1 MSTDEEYLDSLLKSM
16 EENPVANRTDFPSIF
31 QEEEPL
37 KEKTVFK
44 DIEPEETESFTERS
58 EEEPKPEEFIS
69 DDKEIELVEP
79 EPEETPVLSEEEAW
93 KESLD
98 ELLAGAEDGLAEKE
112 SEKDEA
118 LDEDELSSLFDAL
131 ENDQDNI
138 TDKQSEINELE
149 GLDVTDII
157 DHMDGTDE
165 DLNEINDLL
174 KKTDLNEA
182 IDTSTS
188 EEIFSHGD
196 VSSDDDMLELL
207 NSMNEEPT
215 ASGEEEITSKKKKK
229 AFSLPFGKKKESKQK
244 TDASEENSA
253 NSEEDGKEKKK
264 GFWHRLMEE
273 LTREEEEPE
282 NQESVDENEE
292 ILKELEAEDQI
303 TEKKKRKKGMNKV
316 SKMPIKKKNK
326 KEKKK
331 KDKKGKK
338 SKNASADEENEDAS
352 GEEEGKKKKKKPKRE
367 KKEKAKGP
375 KEKSP
380 KILSKKMLFSMIAFC
395 ATIIAAIVLLSIF
408 LPDYADKKNARTA
421 FYTGDYSKVYE
432 LLYDKNLNQSDQL
445 IFERANV
452 VLKLQ
457 RRLDSYELNKKI
469 GQEAE
474 ALDALLQGTLK
485 YEEILSDATYGAEE
499 ELQALYR
506 KILDHLEQ
514 DYGIGEEEA
523 RTINSY
529 DSETYSRKIY
539 SVVNGED
546 FSDLEQE
553 AGEEG
558 KTAEN
563 DKLQDV
569 LPEEEDLIQEEP

>member
-69 DDKEIELVEP
+69 DDKEIEPVEP

-157 DHMDGTDE
+157 DHMEGTDE

-303 TEKKKRKKGMNKV
+303 KE
-316 SKMPIKKKNK
+316 KKKNK

-352 GEEEGKKKKKKPKRE
+352 GEAESKKKKKKPKRE

-558 KTAEN
+558 KTADN

>member
-58 EEEPKPEEFIS
+58 EEKPKPEEFIS

-303 TEKKKRKKGMNKV
+303 KE
-316 SKMPIKKKNK
+316 KKKNK

-539 SVVNGED
+539 SVVNDED

-558 KTAEN
+558 KTADN

>member
-303 TEKKKRKKGMNKV
+303 KE
-316 SKMPIKKKNK
+316 KKKNK

-338 SKNASADEENEDAS
+338 GKNASADEENEDAS

-558 KTAEN
+558 KTADN

>member
-31 QEEEPL
+31 HEEEPL

-44 DIEPEETESFTERS
+44 DI
-58 EEEPKPEEFIS
+58 
-69 DDKEIELVEP
+69 EP

-112 SEKDEA
+112 SEKDET

-188 EEIFSHGD
+188 EEISSQGD
-196 VSSDDDMLELL
+196 ESSDDDMLELL
-207 NSMNEEPT
+207 NSMNKEPT
-215 ASGEEEITSKKKKK
+215 VSGEEEITSKKKKK

-264 GFWHRLMEE
+264 GFWHRFMEE

-282 NQESVDENEE
+282 NLEPVDENEE

-303 TEKKKRKKGMNKV
+303 KE
-316 SKMPIKKKNK
+316 KKKNK

-338 SKNASADEENEDAS
+338 SKNTSADEENEDAS

-514 DYGIGEEEA
+514 DYGIDEEEA

-553 AGEEG
+553 SGEEG
-558 KTAEN
+558 KTANN

-569 LPEEEDLIQEEP
+569 LPEEEDLIQAEP

>member
-303 TEKKKRKKGMNKV
+303 KE
-316 SKMPIKKKNK
+316 KKKNK

-539 SVVNGED
+539 SVVNDED

-558 KTAEN
+558 KTADN

>member
-44 DIEPEETESFTERS
+44 DIEPEETESFIERS

-69 DDKEIELVEP
+69 DDKEIEPVEP

-157 DHMDGTDE
+157 DHMEGTDE

-215 ASGEEEITSKKKKK
+215 ASGEEGITSKKKKK

-303 TEKKKRKKGMNKV
+303 KE
-316 SKMPIKKKNK
+316 KKKNK

-352 GEEEGKKKKKKPKRE
+352 GEAEGKKKKKKPKRE

>member
-1 MSTDEEYLDSLLKSM
+1 M
-16 EENPVANRTDFPSIF
+16 
-31 QEEEPL
+31 
-37 KEKTVFK
+37 
-44 DIEPEETESFTERS
+44 
-58 EEEPKPEEFIS
+58 
-69 DDKEIELVEP
+69 
-79 EPEETPVLSEEEAW
+79 
-93 KESLD
+93 
-98 ELLAGAEDGLAEKE
+98 
-112 SEKDEA
+112 
-118 LDEDELSSLFDAL
+118 
-131 ENDQDNI
+131 
-138 TDKQSEINELE
+138 
-149 GLDVTDII
+149 
-157 DHMDGTDE
+157 
-165 DLNEINDLL
+165 
-174 KKTDLNEA
+174 
-182 IDTSTS
+182 
-188 EEIFSHGD
+188 
-196 VSSDDDMLELL
+196 
-207 NSMNEEPT
+207 
-215 ASGEEEITSKKKKK
+215 
-229 AFSLPFGKKKESKQK
+229 
-244 TDASEENSA
+244 
-253 NSEEDGKEKKK
+253 
-264 GFWHRLMEE
+264 
-273 LTREEEEPE
+273 
-282 NQESVDENEE
+282 
-292 ILKELEAEDQI
+292 
-303 TEKKKRKKGMNKV
+303 
-316 SKMPIKKKNK
+316 
-326 KEKKK
+326 
-331 KDKKGKK
+331 
-338 SKNASADEENEDAS
+338 
-352 GEEEGKKKKKKPKRE
+352 KKKPKRE
-367 KKEKAKGP
+367 KKETAKGP

-380 KILSKKMLFSMIAFC
+380 KILRKKMLFSMIAFC

-558 KTAEN
+558 KTADN

>member
-303 TEKKKRKKGMNKV
+303 KE
-316 SKMPIKKKNK
+316 KKKNK

-352 GEEEGKKKKKKPKRE
+352 GEAESKKKKKKPKRE

-558 KTAEN
+558 KTADN

>member
-69 DDKEIELVEP
+69 DDKEIEPVEP

-157 DHMDGTDE
+157 DHMEGTDE

-303 TEKKKRKKGMNKV
+303 KE
-316 SKMPIKKKNK
+316 KKKNK

-539 SVVNGED
+539 SVVNDED

-558 KTAEN
+558 KTADN

>member
-303 TEKKKRKKGMNKV
+303 KE
-316 SKMPIKKKNK
+316 KKKNK

-539 SVVNGED
+539 AVVNGED

-558 KTAEN
+558 KTADN

>member
-69 DDKEIELVEP
+69 DDKEIEPVEP

-303 TEKKKRKKGMNKV
+303 KE
-316 SKMPIKKKNK
+316 KKKNK

-352 GEEEGKKKKKKPKRE
+352 GEAESKKKKKKPKRE

>member
-69 DDKEIELVEP
+69 DDKEIEPVEP

-303 TEKKKRKKGMNKV
+303 KE
-316 SKMPIKKKNK
+316 KKKNK

-395 ATIIAAIVLLSIF
+395 STIIAAIVLLSIF

-558 KTAEN
+558 KTADN

>member
-58 EEEPKPEEFIS
+58 EEKPKPEEFIS

-118 LDEDELSSLFDAL
+118 LDEDELSSPFDAL

-157 DHMDGTDE
+157 DHMEGTDE

-303 TEKKKRKKGMNKV
+303 KE
-316 SKMPIKKKNK
+316 KKKNK

-331 KDKKGKK
+331 KNKKGKK

-553 AGEEG
+553 ADEEG

>member
-69 DDKEIELVEP
+69 DDKEIEPVEP

-157 DHMDGTDE
+157 DHMEGTDE

-303 TEKKKRKKGMNKV
+303 KE
-316 SKMPIKKKNK
+316 KKKNK

-558 KTAEN
+558 KTADN

>member
-138 TDKQSEINELE
+138 TDKQSEISELE

-264 GFWHRLMEE
+264 GFWHRFMEE

-282 NQESVDENEE
+282 NLEPVDENEE

-303 TEKKKRKKGMNKV
+303 KE
-316 SKMPIKKKNK
+316 KKKNK

-352 GEEEGKKKKKKPKRE
+352 GEAESKKKKKKPKRE

-553 AGEEG
+553 ADEEG
-558 KTAEN
+558 KTADN

>member
-69 DDKEIELVEP
+69 DDKEIEPVEP

-303 TEKKKRKKGMNKV
+303 KE
-316 SKMPIKKKNK
+316 KKKNK

-338 SKNASADEENEDAS
+338 SKNASADEENEDAL

-558 KTAEN
+558 KTADN